1 MCVCLQGE
9 ERSHSLTGLP
19 AVVFQH
25 ELDHLDGV
33 LMCDR
38 AVTEEEKK
46 KLEESGKSFEAM
58 EDRAYDRFMAAL
70 QRDFVW
76 EDNTMRPRSV

>member
-1 MCVCLQGE
+1 MLYPQGE

-38 AVTEEEKK
+38 AVTEADKERLKEE
-46 KLEESGKSFEAM
+46 GKVGLLTTVCCCGA
-58 EDRAYDRFMAAL
+58 
-70 QRDFVW
+70 
-76 EDNTMRPRSV
+76 